1 MRQNSSIRIQD
12 HIILKV
18 LPHKFKCI
26 FTLKSDKIEMTF
38 NCQKI
43 VLLVKIIFLIVKSPS
58 DIDIIPRDF

>member
-1 MRQNSSIRIQD
+1 MRQNSIRIQD

-18 LPHKFKCI
+18 FLHKFKCI

-38 NCQKI
+38 NCQEI
-43 VLLVKIIFLIVKSPS
+43 VLLVKNIFLIVKSPF